1 MSSENTGLPAQS
13 GSDAVSRRDF
23 LRVGAAA
30 GIGSLAVEPL
40 AAAERVGAD
49 LATSAEATAARQVG
63 PPSGGAAAG
72 EALPKGQAL
81 RIFEGTAAQAVV
93 EQLRTAGVKTIFHTN
108 TSGFSPLWDA
118 IYAAG
123 DVQIIMVT
131 HEGQAVAAAHGYALA
146 KRTLGF
152 FVGSGAGIG
161 NSISN
166 LYCAWKD
173 RTPMLVTFS
182 HGDIESQGLD
192 GAETWDGNL
201 RPTEPFTMWTGS
213 LLTDEITDILRRAIK
228 YAYGP
233 PSGPVTLDW
242 GNANQAA
249 RVKMPIYPIDLA
261 QVRPVFRAK
270 ADHIEKAAR
279 WLAEAE
285 HPLFI
290 AGPEVTEEGAVEDL
304 QALADKLAVPVTV
317 LGWPNELYANFPTD
331 HPLYLG
337 EYDALRNPRN
347 IDLVINFGEKFAI
360 RHPVGTPTVHI
371 AHTPDMLGKVF
382 SPDLPIA
389 SEVRTAIRDLS
400 DALDSMLTRDRIARI
415 RSARLADVSAY
426 SSKLRESRRLALR
439 GRFDSNPLSWERVGY
454 ELEQVL
460 DKDAVIV
467 PEVGTQSQKLLG
479 QLTFGP
485 KNKLKI
491 GRTTGSALGWG
502 VGAAFGVN
510 LALPERQVVA
520 IQGDGG
526 FLFGQSETLWSI
538 SRYEAPMLIVIMNN
552 GVYNDSRARNMATGG
567 LLYEAGKDLTGHL
580 GDPEVDYT
588 KIAEAYRL
596 KGEKVTSPGEL
607 APALQRSLR
616 SMRDGKAVV
625 LDVKI
630 KPDGAPLSE
639 GTWYQRHSI
648 AEIRK
653 KRLNA

>member
-1 MSSENTGLPAQS
+1 MKSEDATLPGQS

-30 GIGSLAVEPL
+30 GIGSLAAEPS
-40 AAAERVGAD
+40 AAAAQNNR
-49 LATSAEATAARQVG
+49 ATA
-63 PPSGGAAAG
+63 AAAG
-72 EALPKGQAL
+72 EGLPKGETL
-81 RIFEGTAAQAVV
+81 RIYEGTAAGAVV
-93 EQLRTAGVKTIFHTN
+93 EQLRTAGVRTIFHTN

-123 DVQIIMVT
+123 DVQIVMVT
-131 HEGQAVAAAHGYALA
+131 HEGQGVAAAHGYALA
-146 KRTLGF
+146 KKTLGF

-161 NSISN
+161 NAMSN

-173 RTPMLVTFS
+173 RTPLLVTFS

-201 RPTEPFTMWTGS
+201 KPTEPFAMWTGS
-213 LLTDEITDILRRAIK
+213 FLTDEMTDILRRAIK

-249 RVKMPIYPIDLA
+249 RVKAPIFPIDLA
-261 QVRPVFRAK
+261 RARHVFRAK

-279 WLAEAE
+279 WLAEAQ

-304 QALADKLAVPVTV
+304 QALAEKLSVPVTV

-347 IDLVINFGEKFAI
+347 IDLVVNFGEKFAI

-371 AHTPDMLGKVF
+371 AHNPDMLGKMF
-382 SPDLPIA
+382 PADLPIA
-389 SEVRTAIRDLS
+389 SEVRSAIRDLS
-400 DALDSMLTRDRIARI
+400 DALDSVLTSDRIARI
-415 RSARLADVSAY
+415 RTERLAEVSKY
-426 SSKLRESRRLALR
+426 SSQLRESRRLALR
-439 GRFDSNPLSWERVGY
+439 GRFDSNPVSWERLGY

-485 KNKLKI
+485 RNKLRI

-526 FLFGQSETLWSI
+526 FLFGQSETLWTI

-567 LLYEAGKDLTGHL
+567 LLFEAGKDLTGHL
-580 GDPEVDYT
+580 GNPDVDYT
-588 KIAEAYRL
+588 KIAEAYGL
-596 KGEKVTSPGEL
+596 KGEKVTTPAEL

-639 GTWYQRHSI
+639 GTWYQRYSI
-648 AEIRK
+648 ADIRR
-653 KRLNA
+653 KRQNA

>member
-1 MSSENTGLPAQS
+1 M
-13 GSDAVSRRDF
+13 
-23 LRVGAAA
+23 
-30 GIGSLAVEPL
+30 LA
-40 AAAERVGAD
+40 
-49 LATSAEATAARQVG
+49 
-63 PPSGGAAAG
+63 
-72 EALPKGQAL
+72 
-81 RIFEGTAAQAVV
+81 
-93 EQLRTAGVKTIFHTN
+93 
-108 TSGFSPLWDA
+108 
-118 IYAAG
+118 
-123 DVQIIMVT
+123 
-131 HEGQAVAAAHGYALA
+131 
-146 KRTLGF
+146 
-152 FVGSGAGIG
+152 
-161 NSISN
+161 
-166 LYCAWKD
+166 
-173 RTPMLVTFS
+173 TFS
-182 HGDIESQGLD
+182 HGDLESQGLD
-192 GAETWDGNL
+192 GAESWDGNL
-201 RPTEPFTMWTGS
+201 RPTEPFTMWTGN

-242 GNANQAA
+242 GNANQSA
-249 RVKMPIYPIDLA
+249 RVKQPIYPIDLTK
-261 QVRPVFRAK
+261 VSPVFRGK
-270 ADHIEKAAR
+270 TEHIEKAAR

-290 AGPEVTEEGAVEDL
+290 AGPEVTEEGAVEEL
-304 QALADKLAVPVTV
+304 QALAEKLSVPVTV
-317 LGWPNELYANFPTD
+317 LGWPNELYQNFPTD

-371 AHTPDMLGKVF
+371 AHNPDMLGKVF
-382 SPDLPIA
+382 SPDLAIA
-389 SEVRTAIRDLS
+389 SEVRSAIRDLS
-400 DALDSMLTRDRIARI
+400 DALDGALTGDRIARI
-415 RSARLADVSAY
+415 RSARLTEVSAY
-426 SSKLRESRRLALR
+426 SSQLRESRRLALR
-439 GRFDSNPLSWERVGY
+439 GRFESSPLSWERVGY

-460 DKDAVIV
+460 DKDAIIV

-485 KNKLKI
+485 KNKLRI

-510 LALPERQVVA
+510 LAMPDRQVVS

-567 LLYEAGKDLTGHL
+567 LLFEAGKDLTGHL
-580 GDPEVDYT
+580 GNPDVDYT
-588 KIAEAYRL
+588 KIAEAYQL
-596 KGEKVTSPGEL
+596 KGEKVTAPGEL
-607 APALQRSLR
+607 APALQRALR

-625 LDVKI
+625 LDIKI

-639 GTWYQRHSI
+639 GTWFQRYSI